1 MSGEQPSI
9 HERLESHGDRRQQL
23 YEFLSQRRV
32 IAGFTIVPVAALLG
46 LIIAFPIGWALV
58 GSFFEI
64 NAFNPEWQWIG
75 VDNYTNTLFPVSR
88 SESLFWHS
96 LWLSVVFAAASVAI
110 HVLVGTSFALLLNK
124 QFRFKK
130 FVSALVFLPFLIPT
144 AILGFGIQF
153 MLNTNFGVFNWILVD
168 AGLINAPYDWLGDP
182 DTSMATV
189 VLTNSWK
196 FYSLVT
202 IMVYARLQSIPN
214 AHYETAKMMGAGA
227 WRQFRD
233 ITLPNLRGVLFLVVL
248 LDGVWML
255 FKFDIIW
262 ILTKGGSG
270 REVYI
275 SVIYAYEVAFQ
286 QLQLG
291 HAAAISMLLFL
302 IVGGAAITY
311 FRVLQPSK
319 EVRTE

>member
-1 MSGEQPSI
+1 MSGEQSSI
-9 HERLESHGDRRQQL
+9 RDRLQASGTRRQRV
-23 YEFLSQRRV
+23 YEFLSQRRI

-46 LIIAFPIGWALV
+46 LIIAFPIAWAFV

-64 NAFNPEWQWIG
+64 NAFNPEWKWLG
-75 VDNYTNTLFPVSR
+75 LSNYAKTLFPLSFT
-88 SESLFWHS
+88 ESLFWKS
-96 LWLSVVFAAASVAI
+96 LWLSVVFAAASVTI
-110 HVLVGTSFALLLNK
+110 HVLVGTAFALLLNK

-130 FVSALVFLPFLIPT
+130 IVSALVFLPFLIPT
-144 AILGFGIQF
+144 AILGFGIQY
-153 MLNTNFGVFNWILVD
+153 MLNANFGVVNWMLVD
-168 AGLINAPYDWLGDP
+168 AGLIAAPREWISNP
-182 DTSMATV
+182 NTSMATV

-202 IMVYARLQSIPN
+202 IMVYARLQSIPKS
-214 AHYETAKMMGAGA
+214 HYETAKMMGAGA
-227 WRQFRD
+227 WQRFRD
-233 ITLPNLRGVLFLVVL
+233 ITLPNLRGVLFLIVL
-248 LDGVWML
+248 LDGVWMF

-275 SVIYAYEVAFQ
+275 SVIHAYDVAFQ

-291 HAAAISMLLFL
+291 HAAAISMLLFV
-302 IVGGAAITY
+302 IVSGAAIAY
-311 FRVLQPSK
+311 FHVLQPSE

>member
-1 MSGEQPSI
+1 MSSEKTSI
-9 HERLESHGDRRQQL
+9 RNQLTAPENRRQRV
-23 YEFLSQRRV
+23 YEFLSRRSV

-46 LIIAFPIGWALV
+46 LIIAFPIAWAFV

-64 NAFNPEWQWIG
+64 NAFNPEWSWLGI
-75 VDNYTNTLFPVSR
+75 DNYLNTLFPISFG
-88 SESLFWHS
+88 ESLFWRS
-96 LWLSVVFAAASVAI
+96 LWLSVVFAAASVTI
-110 HVLVGTSFALLLNK
+110 HVVVGTTFALLLNK
-124 QFRFKK
+124 DFPFKK
-130 FVSALVFLPFLIPT
+130 IVSALVFLPFLIPT
-144 AILGFGIQF
+144 AILAFGIQF
-153 MLNTNFGVFNWILVD
+153 MLNANFGVFNWVLVD
-168 AGLINAPYDWLGDP
+168 VGLINAPREWLGNP

-214 AHYETAKMMGAGA
+214 SHYETAKMMGAGA
-227 WRQFRD
+227 WQRFRD

-248 LDGVWML
+248 LDGVWMF

-291 HAAAISMLLFL
+291 HAAAISMLLFI
-302 IVGGAAITY
+302 IVGAAAITY
-311 FRVLQPSK
+311 FRVLEPSK
-319 EVRTE
+319 EVRAE